1 MTDIESLLL
10 TGANANTKNAKN
22 FTLLMSF
29 AMKKDLKS
37 VDALIRYGASVNDKD
52 YTGYS
57 AIDYCIEVEALEI
70 MKYLVKNGAKISSDN
85 YMLAINKN
93 KKDIVKYFDTLD
105 PNKHVFLQIKN

>member
-10 TGANANTKNAKN
+10 TGADANTKNGKN

-29 AMKKDLKS
+29 AMKKDLES

-52 YTGYS
+52 YIGYS
-57 AIDYCIEVEALEI
+57 VIDYCIEVDALDI
-70 MKYLVKNGAKISSDN
+70 IKHLVKNGAKISSDN

-93 KKDIVKYFDTLD
+93 KKELVKYFDTLD
-105 PNKHVFLQIKN
+105 PNKHVFLQIKH